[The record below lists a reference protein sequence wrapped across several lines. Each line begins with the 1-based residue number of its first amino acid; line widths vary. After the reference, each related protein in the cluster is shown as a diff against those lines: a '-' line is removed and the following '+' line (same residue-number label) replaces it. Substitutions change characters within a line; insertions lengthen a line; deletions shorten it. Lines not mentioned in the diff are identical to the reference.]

1 MNLPP
6 IPADAPFLFDFQD
19 RPFAGDIHMEGEFL
33 KLRDQFGLVAA
44 VETGTCY
51 GSTSLWLAQHFK
63 YVCTFENH
71 PATLDIAR
79 KRLDG
84 SSVDLY
90 GVDSAVGMRE
100 IAADVRRRRDW
111 GEPTFSFGPQ
121 TYDQALFFLD
131 AHFEAHC
138 PLLQELAAIAEAGIK
153 PVIVIHD
160 FQVPGRPDLGF
171 DTWEGQPFRFSW
183 IRPSLDAIYG
193 ANGYGHYFNSEATG
207 ARRGVIYIHPL
218 P

>member
-19 RPFAGDIHMEGEFL
+19 RPFAGDIHIEGEML
-33 KLRDQFGLVAA
+33 KLRDQFSLDTF

-51 GSTSLWLAQHFK
+51 GSTTLWAAKHFRERPITMEVNETFLGVAQGRFSDAGAAIT
-63 YVCTFENH
+63 VM
-71 PATLDIAR
+71 L
-79 KRLDG
+79 G
-84 SSVDLY
+84 
-90 GVDSAVGMRE
+90 DSAAMMPACCEAIKSAGQ
-100 IAADVRRRRDW
+100 
-111 GEPTFSFGPQ
+111 S
-121 TYDQALFFLD
+121 ALFFLD

-193 ANGYGHYFNSEATG
+193 ANGYSHYFNHEATG

>member
-6 IPADAPFLFDFQD
+6 IPADAPFLFENQEL
-19 RPFAGDIHMEGEFL
+19 PFAGDIHMEGEFL

-44 VETGTCY
+44 IETGTCY
-51 GSTSLWLAQHFK
+51 ASTSLWLAEHFK
-63 YVCTFENH
+63 YVMTFENH
-71 PATLDIAR
+71 QETLAIAR
-79 KRLDG
+79 KRIEG
-84 SSVDLY
+84 SGVDLY
-90 GVDSAVGMRE
+90 GLDSAVGLRSV
-100 IAADVRRRRDW
+100 AADIRNRRET
-111 GEPTFSFGPQ
+111 GAATFSFPG
-121 TYDQALFFLD
+121 DWNNALFFLD
-131 AHFEAHC
+131 AHFDTHC
-138 PLLQELAAIAEAGIK
+138 PLLDELAAIASAGIK